1 MKYKYLNEV
10 LLDWGNSEDVQDNS
24 IISSDDI
31 KFTIEKEKYLKWKSR
46 YCKDDINEDTEE
58 FLPFVYKIIEYNEYI
73 NGTEEFIGWF
83 TKIFDL
89 VSQKRV
95 IQKTGRSKKAI
106 VNAISMLIF
115 FGNTFRTFDYMLGD
129 YIKKIFNDIMNNSS
143 EDYKIWQTIL
153 NLSLSEEYKSK
164 GKWTLSGTRIFYTI
178 DNFLQIRKLYQ

>member
-10 LLDWGNSEDVQDNS
+10 LLDWGNSEDIQDNS

-58 FLPFVYKIIEYNEYI
+58 LLPFIYKIIEYNEYI
-73 NGTEEFIGWF
+73 NGTEEFIEWF

-89 VSQKRV
+89 V
-95 IQKTGRSKKAI
+95 IQKIVLFYRSKKAI
-106 VNAISMLIF
+106 INAISSLIF
-115 FGNTFRTFDYMLGD
+115 FGNTSRTFDSVLGD
-129 YIKKIFNDIMNNSS
+129 HIKKIFNDIMNNSS

-164 GKWTLSGTRIFYTI
+164 GKWTLSGTRTFYTI
-178 DNFLQIRKLYQ
+178 DNFLQIRKLY